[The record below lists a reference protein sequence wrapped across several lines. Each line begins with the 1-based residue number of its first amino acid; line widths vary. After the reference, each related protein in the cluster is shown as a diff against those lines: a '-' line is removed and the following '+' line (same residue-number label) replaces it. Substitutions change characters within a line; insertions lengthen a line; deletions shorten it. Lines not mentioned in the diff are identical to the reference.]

1 MVSLKPAMNR
11 PPRHRPG
18 FTLIELLVVLA
29 IIALLAALLLP
40 ALHRAQAAARRAACV
55 GNTRQINFAL
65 QLYADDH
72 DGAMH
77 YFTNTIYYAYKDC
90 LPPYLG
96 APAGAASNLAVFAC
110 ARDGGFHQLE
120 LSHFSSYGFNG
131 LDRGNGELGL
141 AGRKLATV
149 RNPARTAM
157 VGEIAGGL
165 AISWHDPAPHNAQH
179 QNARAV
185 AGFVDGHTAY
195 LRLWWNGRTG
205 VENFP
210 FRYEPPAG
218 YDYQWTGN

>member
-1 MVSLKPAMNR
+1 MGG
-11 PPRHRPG
+11 PPQKRSG
-18 FTLIELLVVLA
+18 FTLIELLVVIA
-29 IIALLAALLLP
+29 IIAVLAALLLP
-40 ALHRAQAAARRAACV
+40 ALSRARAAAQRAACLS
-55 GNTRQINFAL
+55 NTRQINFAL
-65 QLYADDH
+65 QLYADEH

-90 LPPYLG
+90 LPLYLG
-96 APAGAASNLAVFAC
+96 APAGTTSNLAVFAC
-110 ARDGGFHQLE
+110 PRDEGFSRSE
-120 LSHFSSYGFNG
+120 FSHFTSYGFNG

-149 RNPARTAM
+149 RDPSRTAM

-165 AISWHDPAPHNAQH
+165 AVSWHHPAPGGVQH

-185 AGFVDGHTAY
+185 ASFVDGHTAY
-195 LRLWWNGRTG
+195 IRLWWNGRTG